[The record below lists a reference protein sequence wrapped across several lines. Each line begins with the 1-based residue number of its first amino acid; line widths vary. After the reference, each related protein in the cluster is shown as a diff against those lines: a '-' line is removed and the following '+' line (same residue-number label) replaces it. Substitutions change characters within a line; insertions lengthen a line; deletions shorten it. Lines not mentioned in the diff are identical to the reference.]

1 MMRRG
6 INYIADAAEAK
17 EIDRISIQDIGIPSM
32 VLMEKA
38 AMAMAGCIMAQS
50 SPGVDRILA
59 VCGTGNN
66 GGDGVAASR
75 ILRESGYD
83 VAVLIVGQIEKCSE
97 EMECQM
103 GIARRMSIPVY
114 QAASVTEEKLQ
125 KYTII
130 IDAIFGIGLCRDITG
145 IQRRWIEWI
154 NASSAKVIAAD
165 IPSGIHAGTG
175 AVLGTAVQA
184 DVTVTFGVNKRGIV
198 LNPGMQYAGKVIVT
212 DIGFPKQAVRQVS
225 PKAYTYDAKKIY
237 SLLPKRKIR
246 SHKGSYGRVLV
257 MAGSPQMSGACY
269 FASEAAYRVGA
280 GLVHVVTAK
289 ENADIIRTKLPE
301 AIVSTWSSDLTEEEI
316 AMIIQGMDLANA
328 VVIGPGLGLGQEAQA
343 ILRLVLDHLV
353 KEGNTSSDASHKP
366 VVIDAD
372 GLNLLAQME
381 EWFAEDSHDG
391 RRLCLPDHV
400 ILTPHLKEMS
410 RLIQKEVPVIMDHMI
425 ETVYEREGKC
435 TIVLKDA
442 RTVVSDGEQV
452 YINTTGNH
460 ALAKGGS
467 GDVLSG
473 MIGGLLAQGMKPM
486 EAASLAVCLHG
497 MTAEAYVQEKGAYTM
512 LASDILQEIPKVM
525 KGEIS

>member
-1 MMRRG
+1 MRQG
-6 INYIADAAEAK
+6 INYIADAVEAK

-50 SPGVDRILA
+50 SPTVDKVLA

-66 GGDGVAASR
+66 GGDGVAAAR
-75 ILRESGYD
+75 ILRESGYE
-83 VAVLIVGQIEKCSE
+83 VSVLIVGQVEKCSE
-97 EMECQM
+97 EMDRQLQ
-103 GIARRMSIPVY
+103 IANRMRIPVY
-114 QAASVTEEKLQ
+114 LAESVTEEKLQ

-130 IDAIFGIGLCRDITG
+130 IDAIFGIGLSREITG
-145 IQRRWIEWI
+145 IYRQWIAWI
-154 NASSAKVIAAD
+154 NTSTAKVIAAD
-165 IPSGIHAGTG
+165 IPSGIHASTG
-175 AVLGTAVQA
+175 AVLGIAVQA
-184 DVTVTFGVNKRGIV
+184 DITVTFGVNKRGIV
-198 LNPGMQYAGKVIVT
+198 LNPGMQYAGNVVVA
-212 DIGFPKQAVRQVS
+212 DIGFPRQAVRQVA
-225 PKAYTYDAKKIY
+225 PTVYTYDPQQIH
-237 SLLPKRKIR
+237 SILPKRKTR

-257 MAGSPQMSGACY
+257 IAGSPQMSGACY

-280 GLVHVVTAK
+280 GLVHVITAG

-301 AIVSTWSSDLTEEEI
+301 AIVSTWSAPMTTEETTMI
-316 AMIIQGMDLANA
+316 SQAMDRANA
-328 VVIGPGLGLGQEAQA
+328 IVIGPGLGESREAQM
-343 ILRLVLDHLV
+343 LLKMVLDHII
-353 KEGNTSSDASHKP
+353 KDTNTASDLPPKP

-372 GLNLLAQME
+372 GLNLLSRRK
-381 EWFAEDSHDG
+381 EWFVADSHGG
-391 RRLCLPDHV
+391 RTMQLPENV

-410 RLIQKEVPVIMDHMI
+410 RLIQTEVSVIMDHMI
-425 ETVYEREGKC
+425 ETVYERGDQC

-442 RTVVSDGEQV
+442 RTVVSDGTQV

-497 MTAEAYVQEKGAYTM
+497 MTADAYVQEKGAYTM
-512 LASDILQEIPKVM
+512 LASDILQAIPKVM
-525 KGEIS
+525 KGEPS